1 MNNFIQENVSPRISP
16 SGVSFHSLLKL
27 RYLTGGKLIFGGIL
41 KSKTFLLNLARQQ
54 SPPNLKITNLASYIF
69 FIDVAAGFF
78 PVTLW
83 RRLNTQFIVAGS
95 IIFAYHLTPELDC
108 AGFEPGLPASKASTC

>member
-1 MNNFIQENVSPRISP
+1 MNNFIQENESPRISP
-16 SGVSFHSLLKL
+16 SGVSLVIFHSTLKL

-54 SPPNLKITNLASYIF
+54 SPPNWIITNLASYIF

-78 PVTLW
+78 PGD
-83 RRLNTQFIVAGS
+83 A
-95 IIFAYHLTPELDC
+95 
-108 AGFEPGLPASKASTC
+108 